1 MVVQTSLVC
10 ETRDSVATIVA
21 SSAFTCFQEILTEVD
36 EVNENIQ
43 EILTEVD
50 ENGDNIQEIID
61 LFVTPGCNF
70 KWNEKKHIDMQYR
83 LFSLKF
89 ICRRDQ
95 RNNCFET
102 LITRLWSISGT
113 SQVHFNQKVFSIF

>member
-70 KWNEKKHIDMQYR
+70 KWNEKKQDIHCNIDCFHSN
-83 LFSLKF
+83 LFVGEIKKIIVLK
-89 ICRRDQ
+89 R
-95 RNNCFET
+95 
-102 LITRLWSISGT
+102 
-113 SQVHFNQKVFSIF
+113 

>member
-50 ENGDNIQEIID
+50 ENI
-61 LFVTPGCNF
+61 
-70 KWNEKKHIDMQYR
+70 
-83 LFSLKF
+83 
-89 ICRRDQ
+89 
-95 RNNCFET
+95 
-102 LITRLWSISGT
+102 
-113 SQVHFNQKVFSIF
+113 

>member
-61 LFVTPGCNF
+61 MKPIGSGWNF
-70 KWNEKKHIDMQYR
+70 KWNEKKQDIHCNIDC
-83 LFSLKF
+83 FHSNVFVEEVKEIIVLK
-89 ICRRDQ
+89 R
-95 RNNCFET
+95 
-102 LITRLWSISGT
+102 
-113 SQVHFNQKVFSIF
+113 

>member
-70 KWNEKKHIDMQYR
+70 E
-83 LFSLKF
+83 
-89 ICRRDQ
+89 
-95 RNNCFET
+95 
-102 LITRLWSISGT
+102 
-113 SQVHFNQKVFSIF
+113 